1 MKSGLL
7 FILFLIALTSAC
19 DTINQIFLKSAIN
32 SLKVSLSSNIVEIL
46 RFIIRL
52 IRLPRVWLSFLASS
66 VSLCIWLFVLS
77 KADLNFAFSLDSMHY
92 IFIAFASRIFLKERV
107 DSWRWF
113 GTVLIVIGIVLV
125 SLS

>member
-77 KADLNFAFSLDSMHY
+77 NAYLNFAFSLDSMHY